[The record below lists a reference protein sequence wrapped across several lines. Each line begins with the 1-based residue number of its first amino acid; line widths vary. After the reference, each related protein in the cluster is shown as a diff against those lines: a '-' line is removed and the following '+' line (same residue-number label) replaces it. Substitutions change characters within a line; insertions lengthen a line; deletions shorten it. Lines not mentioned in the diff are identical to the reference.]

1 MSDVRVGVLGTAVA
15 DVDGVHHQPGAARLR
30 ALLTVLA
37 MHAGRPVTTDHI
49 IDALWGTAA
58 PTGVASTLQGYVADL
73 RRILEPR
80 RAPREQAQVLV
91 TVPAGY
97 ALHLA
102 PEALDLT
109 RFEGALHRAAREL
122 AVISNPLRPWVSA
135 PERAAVARAA
145 DRLDAAI
152 EEWRGEP
159 LTDLGS
165 DLEVEC
171 ERDRLRAMRLEAEIL
186 RHTAHLALGR
196 HATAVADLESLA
208 RAHPWNEQVWGL
220 WAIALVGTG
229 NQAEALACL
238 RRLRTS
244 LSEELGL
251 DPSPQVRDLE
261 TAIFRQ
267 ELPLASPADPA
278 VAHAGPPAAPGAPGT
293 PWPLVGRRHE
303 LAQLDGALDLA
314 EHGRVQFVH
323 LTGEEGIG
331 KTRLARELAARA
343 RARGFAVAWAGCMR
357 EATEIGLWAW
367 HRLAGQLEQLD
378 ESGTPGAGSGIG
390 LGIGLGT
397 VAGIGTG
404 AEPDGARPALLGL
417 GERTLRTLRSVSD
430 RTPLVLVLED
440 VHLGDES
447 TLRAVTHL
455 VTALD
460 GGRVVFLMTQ
470 RQAPGLRSGAMTGLL
485 SALARV
491 HAMHVDLAGLDDED
505 VAALVGVVSDLRPQP
520 RTAAEL
526 RRRTDGNPFLAIE
539 LARGG
544 DITGASLPPSV
555 HAVVAHRLAELPE
568 PAFDLLAGASLL
580 EPEFDAGLL
589 ARAAGVPV
597 TTLHATLA
605 SAVATGVLVEES
617 GDRYSIHQEIV
628 REVLEASLSHLVRAR
643 WEARIA
649 SALGHGSAHSLTAL
663 A

>member
-1 MSDVRVGVLGTAVA
+1 MSEVRVGVLGTAVA

-49 IDALWGTAA
+49 IEAVWGTSA

-80 RAPREQAQVLV
+80 RAPREPARVLV
-91 TVPAGY
+91 TVPSGY
-97 ALHLA
+97 ALNLA

-109 RFEGALHRAAREL
+109 RFETALRRAAREL
-122 AVISNPLRPWVSA
+122 AVIANPLRPWVSG
-135 PERAAVARAA
+135 PERASVERAA
-145 DRLDAAI
+145 DRLDAALD
-152 EEWRGEP
+152 EWRGEP

-165 DLEVEC
+165 DLEVAC

-186 RHTAHLALGR
+186 RHTAHLSLGR

-229 NQAEALACL
+229 NQAEALSCL
-238 RRLRTS
+238 RRLRTA

-261 TAIFRQ
+261 AAIFRQ
-267 ELPLASPADPA
+267 ELPLASQGERAEPAEPGVTQAAPA
-278 VAHAGPPAAPGAPGT
+278 AAPGT
-293 PWPLVGRRHE
+293 SWPLVGRHQE

-314 EHGRVQFVH
+314 ERGRVQFVH
-323 LTGEEGIG
+323 LSGEQGIG

-357 EATEIGLWAW
+357 EATDIGLWAW
-367 HRLAGQLEQLD
+367 HRLAGRLDQLD
-378 ESGTPGAGSGIG
+378 ESRTPGDSP
-390 LGIGLGT
+390 
-397 VAGIGTG
+397 G

-440 VHLGDES
+440 AHLADES
-447 TLRAVTHL
+447 TLRAMTHL

-460 GGRVVFLMTQ
+460 DGGLVFLITQ
-470 RQAPGLRSGAMTGLL
+470 RLSPGLRSGAMTGLL
-485 SALARV
+485 SALARA
-491 HAMHVDLAGLDDED
+491 HALHLDLAGLEDDE
-505 VAALVGVVSDLRPQP
+505 VAALVGAVSDQRPQP
-520 RTAAEL
+520 GTAAEL

-544 DITGASLPPSV
+544 DVTGASLPPSV
-555 HAVVAHRLAELPE
+555 HAVVADRLAELPE
-568 PAFDLLAGASLL
+568 PTLDLLAGASLL
-580 EPEFDAGLL
+580 DPEFDAGLL
-589 ARAAGVPV
+589 AQAAGMPV
-597 TTLHATLA
+597 TTLHANLS

-617 GDRYSIHQEIV
+617 GDRYSIHQAIV
-628 REVLEASLSHLVRAR
+628 REVLDASLTHLVRAR

-649 SALGHGSAHSLTAL
+649 SALGHGPAHSLTAL

>member
-1 MSDVRVGVLGTAVA
+1 MSEVRVGVLGTAVA
-15 DVDGVHHQPGAARLR
+15 DVDGVHHQPGAARVR

-49 IDALWGTAA
+49 IEAVWGTSA

-80 RAPREQAQVLV
+80 RAPREPARVLV
-91 TVPAGY
+91 TVPSGY
-97 ALHLA
+97 ALHLD
-102 PEALDLT
+102 PEALDLS
-109 RFEGALHRAAREL
+109 RFEAALRRAAREL
-122 AVISNPLRPWVSA
+122 TVIANPLRPWVSV
-135 PERAAVARAA
+135 PERGSVERAA
-145 DRLDAAI
+145 DRLDAALD
-152 EEWRGEP
+152 EWRGEP

-251 DPSPQVRDLE
+251 DPSRQVRDLE

-267 ELPLASPADPA
+267 ELPLAAPGDPG
-278 VAHAGPPAAPGAPGT
+278 VVPAAPPASSVT
-293 PWPLVGRRHE
+293 SWPLVGRRPE
-303 LAQLDGALDLA
+303 LAQLDDALDLA
-314 EHGRVQFVH
+314 ERGRVQFVH

-357 EATEIGLWAW
+357 EATDIGLWAW

-378 ESGTPGAGSGIG
+378 EPGTPGAGGG
-390 LGIGLGT
+390 VDPEG
-397 VAGIGTG
+397 V
-404 AEPDGARPALLGL
+404 RPALLGL
-417 GERTLRTLRSVSD
+417 GERTLRTLRSVSE

-440 VHLGDES
+440 AHLADES

-455 VTALD
+455 VTALE
-460 GGRVVFLMTQ
+460 GGRVVFVLTQ
-470 RQAPGLRSGAMTGLL
+470 RLTPGLRSGARTALL
-485 SALARV
+485 GALARV
-491 HAMHVDLAGLDDED
+491 HALHLDLVGLDDEE
-505 VAALVGVVSDLRPQP
+505 VAALVGAVSDLRPQP
-520 RTAAEL
+520 QTAADL

-555 HAVVAHRLAELPE
+555 HAVVADRLAELPE
-568 PAFDLLAGASLL
+568 PALDLLAGASLL
-580 EPEFDAGLL
+580 DAEFDAGLL
-589 ARAAGVPV
+589 ARAAGMPV
-597 TTLHATLA
+597 TTLHAILSA
-605 SAVATGVLVEES
+605 AVANGVLVEES
-617 GDRYSIHQEIV
+617 GDRYSVHQAIV